1 MSRTTNLPAMS
12 RTNATAADNQTQ
24 RLLTTIKNLQG
35 ALRLASDTIMFLAD
49 GHVAEGRE
57 EAQGRAAG
65 AVMAL
70 NTASAKAQLSTLPVV
85 DLSCLEEMR
94 EG

>member
-1 MSRTTNLPAMS
+1 MPQ
-12 RTNATAADNQTQ
+12 TNATAADNQTR
-24 RLLTTIKNLQG
+24 RLLATIQNLQG

-49 GHVAEGRE
+49 GHVEEGRE

-70 NTASAKAQLSTLPVV
+70 NMATAKAQMSTLPVV
-85 DLSCLEEMR
+85 DLSCFEEMR

>member
-1 MSRTTNLPAMS
+1 MPQ
-12 RTNATAADNQTQ
+12 TNATAADNQTR
-24 RLLTTIKNLQG
+24 RLLATIQNLQG

-49 GHVAEGRE
+49 GHAAEGRE
-57 EAQGRAAG
+57 KAQSRAAG

-70 NTASAKAQLSTLPVV
+70 NMATAKAQMSTLPVV
-85 DLSCLEEMR
+85 DLSRFEEMR

>member
-1 MSRTTNLPAMS
+1 MS

-24 RLLTTIKNLQG
+24 RLLATIKNLQG

-49 GHVAEGRE
+49 GHAAEGRE
-57 EAQGRAAG
+57 KAQSRAAG

-70 NTASAKAQLSTLPVV
+70 NMATAKAQMNALPAV
-85 DLSCLEEMR
+85 DLSRFEETQ

>member
-1 MSRTTNLPAMS
+1 MSRTS
-12 RTNATAADNQTQ
+12 ATAADKQTQ
-24 RLLTTIKNLQG
+24 RLLATIQNLQG

-49 GHVAEGRE
+49 GHGEEGRE

-70 NTASAKAQLSTLPVV
+70 NMATAKAQMSTLPVV
-85 DLSCLEEMR
+85 DLSCFEEMR

>member
-1 MSRTTNLPAMS
+1 MSRTST
-12 RTNATAADNQTQ
+12 TAADNQTR
-24 RLLTTIKNLQG
+24 RLLATIQNLQG

-49 GHVAEGRE
+49 GHAEEGRE

-65 AVMAL
+65 TVMAL
-70 NTASAKAQLSTLPVV
+70 NMATAQAQINVLPVV
-85 DLSCLEEMR
+85 DLSRFEEML

>member
-1 MSRTTNLPAMS
+1 MPQTNI
-12 RTNATAADNQTQ
+12 TAADNQTR
-24 RLLTTIKNLQG
+24 RLLATIQNLQG

-49 GHVAEGRE
+49 GHAAEGRE
-57 EAQGRAAG
+57 KAQSRAAG

-70 NTASAKAQLSTLPVV
+70 NTAAAKAQINVLPVV
-85 DLSCLEEMR
+85 DLSRFEEMR